1 MTSPSRRLTA
11 QLVDVVSE
19 IANLFQAEL
28 RVARAE
34 LSEKLSCA
42 ARGTSSI
49 AIGAVLAIGALII
62 LLLAVVRWLAVAGIP
77 EEWGLLIVGGVVA
90 GAAVALMR
98 RGADSMKGTA
108 LVPMRSIAQMRAD
121 VAVVKEHVQ

>member
-34 LSEKLSCA
+34 LGEKLNCA
-42 ARGTSSI
+42 ARGSSSI

-77 EEWGLLIVGGVVA
+77 EEWGLLIVGVVSAGV
-90 GAAVALMR
+90 AVALMK
-98 RGADSMKGTA
+98 RGADTMKGTA
-108 LVPMRSIAQMRAD
+108 LVPLRTIAQVRAD
-121 VAVVKEHVQ
+121 VAVVKEHV